1 MKNQLILPKSRIFFS
16 FSSKMR
22 YSEEMTHW
30 QQDRLPP
37 EPMRTYIHVA
47 EKRKKSAD
55 FTQIANFSLSLPKN
69 AVF

>member
-1 MKNQLILPKSRIFFS
+1 VDFSLSLPKR
-16 FSSKMR
+16 R

-37 EPMRTYIHVA
+37 EPMRTYINVA

-55 FTQIANFSLSLPKN
+55 FIQIAVFFSLSLSLSLSPKN